1 MEWEIL
7 RIGFLTLRL
16 RDGLDIL
23 LTTFLL
29 AQLYKWIRHS
39 MLWGIGLFWALLWGL
54 QKLVSSLGL
63 SLLGQVLE
71 ILIWV
76 LAAGIVI
83 YLAPE
88 LRRLLQEMRNWR
100 LFENLRL
107 RKNLLT
113 LEKAEE
119 VTEEIL
125 NAIKKL
131 RQKNLGALIV
141 LEGNDNLQPILSQG
155 DPLQARVE
163 SRFLEVIFQRESPL
177 HDGAV
182 IIRGEWIIGARCTLP
197 LTEQLNLPPELGLR
211 HRAALGLSEGY
222 DALVIVLS
230 EETGI
235 VSLAYQG
242 KLHRE
247 LPIQQVRQ
255 RLLNFLQA

>member
-1 MEWEIL
+1 MEWEVL
-7 RIGFLTLRL
+7 RIGFLSIHL
-16 RDGLDIL
+16 RDALDIL

-29 AQLYKWIRHS
+29 AQLYRWVRHN
-39 MLWGIGLFWALLWGL
+39 MLWGIGLFWAFLWGL
-54 QKLVSSLGL
+54 QKLVVSLGF
-63 SLLGQVLE
+63 SLLGQVLQ

-76 LAAGIVI
+76 LAASIVI

-113 LEKAEE
+113 REKAEE

-125 NAIKKL
+125 SAIKKL

-141 LEGNDNLQPILSQG
+141 IEGNDNLQPILTQG
-155 DPLQARVE
+155 DPLHARVE

-182 IIRGEWIIGARCTLP
+182 ILRGEWIVGARCTLP

-242 KLHRE
+242 KLQRD

-255 RLLNFLQA
+255 RILNFLQA